1 MKELSL
7 NILDITENSVKAGAT
22 LTEISIDESSD
33 TIIITITDNGC
44 GMTKE
49 VLETVL
55 NPFYTTRTT
64 RKVGMGLPLLKLAA
78 EQTGGSLEICSKHI
92 DEFSDNHGTTVKT
105 VFCKNHIDCAP
116 LGDVVETVKTLIQ
129 GHPDT
134 DFLFIHKQ
142 DGKEISLDTRE
153 LREVLE
159 GVPLNT
165 YEVIKWIEGYLC
177 EQYSEIQKA

>member
-22 LTEISIDESSD
+22 LTEITVEETSD
-33 TIIITITDNGC
+33 TLTLTVEDDGC
-44 GMTKE
+44 GMSEE
-49 VLETVL
+49 VVKSVL

-78 EQTGGSLEICSKHI
+78 EQTGGSLEISSKHKDI
-92 DEFSDNHGTTVKT
+92 YPDSHGTIVKT
-105 VFCKNHIDCAP
+105 VFFKNHIDCAP
-116 LGDVVETVKTLIQ
+116 LGDIVETVKTLIQ

-134 DFLFIHKQ
+134 DFLFIHKKN
-142 DGKEISLDTRE
+142 GNKVTLDTRE
-153 LREVLE
+153 LKVVLE

-165 YEVIKWIEGYLC
+165 YEVIKWIEEYLK
-177 EQYSEIQKA
+177 EQYSEIQ